1 MRRIFLTIVAALAMS
16 SNMFAQKYVMQV
28 NMKDGSVLE
37 YSVDDIDSVT
47 FREAAEGDN
56 DKIDERALIND
67 YIQKNNVTVISKEQ
81 FEQNGCVTD
90 VDKNEYVLFPNG
102 LYMQIVREGCG
113 TKSQDGETRHV
124 STRFTETNL
133 SNGKVLSNTSAEF
146 AYITRCPVCRTNNA
160 LD

>member
-81 FEQNGCVTD
+81 FG
-90 VDKNEYVLFPNG
+90 LFRMLTVCHGVILSSCCAIPVSVAA
-102 LYMQIVREGCG
+102 LASQTHRTHRDCG
-113 TKSQDGETRHV
+113 SLCQ
-124 STRFTETNL
+124 
-133 SNGKVLSNTSAEF
+133 
-146 AYITRCPVCRTNNA
+146 
-160 LD
+160 

>member
-37 YSVDDIDSVT
+37 YSVEDIDSVT
-47 FREAAEGDN
+47 FREVSEGDN

-81 FEQNGCVTD
+81 SG
-90 VDKNEYVLFPNG
+90 LFRMLTVCHGVILSSCCAIPVSVAA
-102 LYMQIVREGCG
+102 LALQTHRTHRDCG
-113 TKSQDGETRHV
+113 S
-124 STRFTETNL
+124 
-133 SNGKVLSNTSAEF
+133 
-146 AYITRCPVCRTNNA
+146 
-160 LD
+160 

>member
-1 MRRIFLTIVAALAMS
+1 MRKIFLTIVAALAMS

-67 YIQKNNVTVISKEQ
+67 
-81 FEQNGCVTD
+81 
-90 VDKNEYVLFPNG
+90 
-102 LYMQIVREGCG
+102 
-113 TKSQDGETRHV
+113 
-124 STRFTETNL
+124 
-133 SNGKVLSNTSAEF
+133 
-146 AYITRCPVCRTNNA
+146 
-160 LD
+160 